1 AEDGIRDLIVTGVKT
16 CALPICPRRAPRGAE
31 HGGEIRRVVLPIAV
45 ERDDD
50 RGAAAPRGGDA
61 RPDRLPLAEA
71 PRMAENLGAGRA
83 RGRRASV
90 VRAVVHDEHGRVR
103 PRRGDDFADRLR
115 LVEHRDDDY
124 WSERRE
130 AATHCGW
137 PDKGAAWLR
146 TTIATWLPPRAIAW
160 TSAGPREELSRADTA
175 TASAPRPE

>member
-71 PRMAENLGAGRA
+71 PRMAEDLGAGRA

-137 PDKGAAWLR
+137 PDPGAIRLR
-146 TTIATWLPPRAIAW
+146 PASRLPFHRPPRGRYSLWVA
-160 TSAGPREELSRADTA
+160 
-175 TASAPRPE
+175 